1 MPCLRLAIV
10 LLKFSSLPI
19 SALYLLAKRD
29 SEFLLSIEHH
39 VEAGEPVNARTLRVM
54 MIKDREG
61 SSNTW
66 SPGTARADGVP
77 AEPELPP
84 DDDTTPPDETVV
96 SPPRYRHSPPQLLG
110 PRPSDVRIAADGF
123 VERLTRLAQLVPGLD
138 VAEVAAWVER
148 YEGADMA
155 VRVMADFLHALSR
168 RLGERAPL
176 ELLDSDSDT
185 QH

>member
-1 MPCLRLAIV
+1 M
-10 LLKFSSLPI
+10 
-19 SALYLLAKRD
+19 
-29 SEFLLSIEHH
+29 
-39 VEAGEPVNARTLRVM
+39 NARTLRVM

-61 SSNTW
+61 SSIIYDQ
-66 SPGTARADGVP
+66 AR
-77 AEPELPP
+77 PEQTVYPRNDSPP
-84 DDDTTPPDETVV
+84 DDDPTPPDETVV

-110 PRPSDVRIAADGF
+110 PRPSDARIAADGF

-138 VAEVAAWVER
+138 VAEVAAAVER

-176 ELLDSDSDT
+176 ELLASDSDT